1 MPVWNQLV
9 DLVTSG
15 LLSLARVTGSGGV
28 AIVTFTIAVRLLLAP
43 LTLAALR
50 NARRQRE
57 LAPLLREVRERH
69 REDRAA
75 AACAQM
81 ALYKE
86 HGFDPAGGCLPMLV
100 QMPIFL
106 ALWRA
111 IRALGGTSAGTA
123 GFLWLHHLSRP
134 DPLHLLPVL
143 AACAQYAQSR
153 MALPSGSGVTNSR
166 QRPPNAVVQ
175 CMPCLTVLLGWKV
188 ASGAVLYW
196 VVSGLCGVA
205 MQYAVNGWGSLADVP
220 PLRSRDPA
228 RLGSRSEERSRRAG
242 RDPGGDAGDPEQE

>member
-1 MPVWNQLV
+1 MPVWSQLV
-9 DLVTSG
+9 DLVTNG
-15 LLSLARVTGSGGV
+15 LLSLARFTGSGGV

-50 NARRQRE
+50 NTQRQRE
-57 LAPLLREVRERH
+57 LAPLFREARERY
-69 REDRAA
+69 RGDRTAA
-75 AACAQM
+75 AGAQM

-86 HGFDPAGGCLPMLV
+86 HGFHPAAGCLPVLV
-100 QMPIFL
+100 QTPIFL

-111 IRALGGTSAGTA
+111 IRALGGTSAGSA

-153 MALPSGSGVTNSR
+153 MALPSGSDVANSG

-175 CMPCLTVLLGWKV
+175 CTPFLTVLFGWKV

-196 VVSGLCGVA
+196 VVSGLFGIA
-205 MQYAVNGWGSLADVP
+205 MQYAVNGWGSLADVS

-228 RLGSRSEERSRRAG
+228 RLGSRCVEIPSGAG
-242 RDPGGDAGDPEQE
+242 RDPGRYAGEPEQE